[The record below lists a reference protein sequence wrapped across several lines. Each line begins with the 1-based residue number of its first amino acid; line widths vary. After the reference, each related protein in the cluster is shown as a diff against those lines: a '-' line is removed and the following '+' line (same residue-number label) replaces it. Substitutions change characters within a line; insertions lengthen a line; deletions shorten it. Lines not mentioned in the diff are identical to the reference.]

1 MTVFCQKCRTDAAL
15 QSRVPERRKPRLHD
29 SENLHP
35 HGKEFVF
42 GAQSD
47 IVAHDIYRH
56 LWRPKVRY
64 CVHKRLAKTFIQ
76 KQIDLVHSI
85 TENLFKI
92 HFNIF
97 FQITS
102 KSSKR
107 SRISGFLTI
116 ILYETSPFSLAYC
129 FLLFLIF
136 LNLTIV
142 K

>member
-1 MTVFCQKCRTDAAL
+1 M
-15 QSRVPERRKPRLHD
+15 QSRVPERRKPRLHG
-29 SENLHP
+29 SENLYP

-64 CVHKRLAKTFIQ
+64 FGHKRLAKTYIQ

-107 SRISGFLTI
+107 SRISMKLLLSLLHI
-116 ILYETSPFSLAYC
+116 VFSL
-129 FLLFLIF
+129 F
-136 LNLTIV
+136 
-142 K
+142 